1 MEMKQRQRKPIT
13 EEQQRRGRRKNK
25 EMRKK

>member
-13 EEQQRRGRRKNK
+13 DEERRKGRRINK